1 MIALPAIRHIRPAR
15 PANEPRPPVSA
26 QDRLTLI
33 EIETL
38 AGSIE
43 DLDRARQRDRI
54 TIKAV
59 TRLIAQPAPA
69 CVKTAT
75 QPEGESLEYRIMSGL
90 ATFMGAAAIITIAVF
105 ALSLLTDLPGLLTRE
120 IAP

>member
-1 MIALPAIRHIRPAR
+1 MTALPSIRHIRPTR

-26 QDRLTLI
+26 EDRLALI
-33 EIETL
+33 EIESL

-43 DLDRARQRDRI
+43 DLDRARQRDRV

-69 CVKTAT
+69 CVKTAA

-90 ATFMGAAAIITIAVF
+90 AAFMGAAAIITITVF
-105 ALSLLTDLPGLLTRE
+105 ALSLLADLPGLLTRE